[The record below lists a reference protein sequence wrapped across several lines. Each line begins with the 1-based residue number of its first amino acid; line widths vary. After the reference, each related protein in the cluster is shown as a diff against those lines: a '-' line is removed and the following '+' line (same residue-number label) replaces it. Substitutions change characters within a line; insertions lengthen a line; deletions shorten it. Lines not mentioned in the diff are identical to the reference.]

1 MFRRYLL
8 PFLISITICFSLF
21 AQNVKQTGGY
31 ARILGMG
38 NNPYLVDP
46 YFITVNPA
54 WGSQY
59 PNFLFGDLGGGNLN
73 FGPGGNGQFVSANFH
88 LGGGLTIGGILS
100 RNDFQGV
107 SISRLDPLG
116 LVNILNSA
124 AGSSSVIGLENNVE
138 LMGSIKSGNFAFGLG
153 IALAST
159 NNEFNP
165 AQGDGFVGSATQLG
179 FNAGILAR
187 LTPRIKLDGSVS
199 LILPSA
205 SWDPVAPDGKLEAS
219 QTIILVNGRA
229 FIDISSKLSFVPT
242 LLFLTASGSV
252 DNGLVD
258 PSTSSDLQSYS
269 AIVVGAGTNYSVGDF
284 LLAGGVALST
294 FSVTTPGIEDVT
306 PELTDSR
313 FIFPIWNLGVE
324 WNLTDWFIGRFG
336 YFAAT
341 GSNTDEQDAPGGRIS
356 DVNEL
361 ITTFHQPL
369 GATVGVSFRLGNFS
383 LDATVNE
390 DVLRQGLNNIGGGGP
405 TFAYLSLA
413 YAIP

>member
-1 MFRRYLL
+1 MFQRYILSVVIIIVL
-8 PFLISITICFSLF
+8 CSAVF
-21 AQNVKQTGGY
+21 AQDVKQTGGY

-59 PNFLFGDLGGGNLN
+59 PNFLFGDLGSSTGTN
-73 FGPGGNGQFVSANFH
+73 FGTGGVGQFVSANFH
-88 LGGGLTIGGILS
+88 LGGGLTLGGILS

-116 LVNILNSA
+116 LVSQINPNILA
-124 AGSSSVIGLENNVE
+124 LNNNIE
-138 LMGSIKSGNFAFGLG
+138 LMGAIKAGSFAFGFG
-153 IALAST
+153 VAFAST

-165 AQGDGFVGSATQLG
+165 AEGDGYVGSATQLG

-187 LTPRIKLDGSVS
+187 LAPGFRVDAGVS

-205 SWDPVAPDGKLEAS
+205 SWDPIAPDGTLEGS
-219 QTIILVNGRA
+219 QTIILVNGRL
-229 FIDISSKLSFVPT
+229 FIDVSSKFTFIPHV
-242 LLFLTASGSV
+242 LFLTASGSV

-258 PSTSSDLQSYS
+258 PSTSTDLSS
-269 AIVVGAGTNYSVGDF
+269 VTAFIIGAGTNYTVGDF
-284 LLAGGVALST
+284 LLAGGVALAST
-294 FSVTTPGIEDVT
+294 SITAPAVEDVS
-306 PELTDSR
+306 PELSDSR
-313 FIFPIWNLGVE
+313 FIFPVWNLGVE
-324 WNLTDWFIGRFG
+324 WNLTDWFVGRFG
-336 YFAAT
+336 YIAAT
-341 GSNTDEQDAPGGRIS
+341 GSNTVEQDAAGGDVT

-361 ITTFHQPL
+361 ITTFYQPL
-369 GATVGVSFRLGNFS
+369 GATVGVGFRLGDFS

-390 DVLRQGLNNIGGGGP
+390 DVLRQGLNNIGGGGA

-413 YAIP
+413 YSIP